1 MLKEYEVVS
10 VPEITQVKHSTM
22 ASIEASNSLVQPE
35 QTTSQRM
42 SSRRS
47 SLAVMIED
55 CIICLDEMQGSDYV
69 HLLQCERHCGFN
81 MCKNCIESLLSSS
94 KDGFQEASDG
104 NMHVKVYLHCPNCRS
119 DLSHSIRDTLLLR
132 KVNELRNTEIP
143 ETEWTNSQIRLRKAL
158 HTNEVQ
164 QAIKH
169 ARKMEAEYFGNE
181 DDFDDDD
188 DDYDYDD
195 DDYFDGGDDEDYI
208 VEQWGVEA
216 DISNGVHNSF
226 CSPRP
231 PDPVIR
237 EEAIRVD
244 PTLFAGLDYFL
255 TEDERR
261 EVTEL
266 MTRGDP
272 SLLAEAAEILY
283 TVAQKVSSN
292 PTKPASL
299 AANNRPTTA
308 ITEKP
313 ANIRRKA
320 SLCRRSSVYQLIAD
334 AEVAH
339 GKEEKKVSEQTRA
352 LQQNNAN
359 PRSRVGQHR
368 LMERELRIQ
377 ADFQKRFP
385 IPVRMPKA
393 VQLDLSLPFDLEFV
407 DYTWSGELLL
417 EVYSSKYHQLNV

>member
-1 MLKEYEVVS
+1 M
-10 VPEITQVKHSTM
+10 TST
-22 ASIEASNSLVQPE
+22 EASNSLVQPE
-35 QTTSQRM
+35 QTSQRM

-132 KVNELRNTEIP
+132 KVSELRNTKIL
-143 ETEWTNSQIRLRKAL
+143 ETEWTNSQIRLKKAL

-164 QAIKH
+164 MAIKH

-181 DDFDDDD
+181 DDLDDDEDHD
-188 DDYDYDD
+188 DIFGSDYDD
-195 DDYFDGGDDEDYI
+195 SFLEEHI
-208 VEQWGVEA
+208 EEQWGVEA
-216 DISNGVHNSF
+216 DLSNGVHTSF
-226 CSPRP
+226 HSPRP

-283 TVAQKVSSN
+283 TVAQNISSN

-308 ITEKP
+308 TTDKP
-313 ANIRRKA
+313 ANNRRKSA
-320 SLCRRSSVYQLIAD
+320 LCRRSSVYQLIAD

-339 GKEEKKVSEQTRA
+339 GKEEKKVSEQTHA
-352 LQQNNAN
+352 LQQNNSN

-368 LMERELRIQ
+368 QMERELRIQ
-377 ADFQKRFP
+377 ADFQKCFP

-393 VQLDLSLPFDLEFV
+393 VQLDPSIPFDLEFV
-407 DYTWSGELLL
+407 DYTWSGKLLL
-417 EVYSSKYHQLNV
+417 EVYSSQYYQLNV

>member
-1 MLKEYEVVS
+1 VLKEYELVS
-10 VPEITQVKHSTM
+10 VPEIIQVKHSTM

-35 QTTSQRM
+35 QTSQRM

-132 KVNELRNTEIP
+132 KVNELRNTKIL
-143 ETEWTNSQIRLRKAL
+143 ETEWTNSQIRLKNAL

-164 QAIKH
+164 KAIKH

-181 DDFDDDD
+181 DDFDDEDD
-188 DDYDYDD
+188 DDD
-195 DDYFDGGDDEDYI
+195 FFGGNDNEEYI
-208 VEQWGVEA
+208 EEQWGVEA
-216 DISNGVHNSF
+216 DVSNGVHDSF
-226 CSPRP
+226 YSPRP

-283 TVAQKVSSN
+283 TVAQNISSN
-292 PTKPASL
+292 LTKPASL

-308 ITEKP
+308 TTDKP
-313 ANIRRKA
+313 ANNRRKS
-320 SLCRRSSVYQLIAD
+320 SLCRGSSVYQLIAD

-339 GKEEKKVSEQTRA
+339 GKEEKKVSEQIHA

-368 LMERELRIQ
+368 QMERELRIQ

-393 VQLDLSLPFDLEFV
+393 VQLDLSHPFDLELV

-417 EVYSSKYHQLNV
+417 EVCSSQFYQLND

>member
-10 VPEITQVKHSTM
+10 VPDITQVKHSTM
-22 ASIEASNSLVQPE
+22 ASFDSSNSLVQPE

-143 ETEWTNSQIRLRKAL
+143 ETEWTNSQIRLKKAL

-195 DDYFDGGDDEDYI
+195 DDYFDGGDDEDYT

-216 DISNGVHNSF
+216 DISNGVHTSF
-226 CSPRP
+226 YSPRP

-255 TEDERR
+255 AEDERR
-261 EVTEL
+261 EVTKL

-272 SLLAEAAEILY
+272 SLLAEAAEILH
-283 TVAQKVSSN
+283 TVAQNISSN

-339 GKEEKKVSEQTRA
+339 SKEEKKVSEQTRA

>member
-1 MLKEYEVVS
+1 MS
-10 VPEITQVKHSTM
+10 
-22 ASIEASNSLVQPE
+22 SIRSL
-35 QTTSQRM
+35 
-42 SSRRS
+42 SRRS
-47 SLAVMIED
+47 SLAVMLED

-132 KVNELRNTEIP
+132 KVHELRNIHIP
-143 ETEWTNSQIRLRKAL
+143 ETEWTNSQIRLKKAL

-164 QAIKH
+164 KAIKH

-188 DDYDYDD
+188 DDFFGGDD
-195 DDYFDGGDDEDYI
+195 DDDDSFLEEYI
-208 VEQWGVEA
+208 EQWGVEA
-216 DISNGVHNSF
+216 DISNGVHTSF
-226 CSPRP
+226 RCPRP
-231 PDPVIR
+231 PADPVIR

-255 TEDERR
+255 TEDGRR

-283 TVAQKVSSN
+283 TVAQNISSN
-292 PTKPASL
+292 PTKPAYL
-299 AANNRPTTA
+299 AANNNKPTT
-308 ITEKP
+308 TTDTP
-313 ANIRRKA
+313 ANNRRKG
-320 SLCRRSSVYQLIAD
+320 SLSRRSSVYQLIAD
-334 AEVAH
+334 AEAAH
-339 GKEEKKVSEQTRA
+339 GKEEKKISEQTHA

-368 LMERELRIQ
+368 QMERELRIQ

-407 DYTWSGELLL
+407 DYTWSGELLYTSQSVL
-417 EVYSSKYHQLNV
+417 SIERFTFYV